1 MLISN
6 KGHLRSWS
14 LSILSLFLAGCDE
27 AILNAITRRV
37 HPYPLNS
44 PPVISQ
50 FRTNDPQNHIRSVGW
65 QEIWPGAKQD
75 IVRVT
80 DSFIARPQAVI
91 ADEVRE
97 WVGRYGRGNWENRGG
112 RWEWVENISDEES
125 LRAGTEAYHLLIY
138 LDREPNIL
146 VAKGDWDRTTNQ
158 IRVKVY
164 RASDLPPL
172 K

>member
-1 MLISN
+1 M
-6 KGHLRSWS
+6 
-14 LSILSLFLAGCDE
+14 
-27 AILNAITRRV
+27 
-37 HPYPLNS
+37 
-44 PPVISQ
+44 
-50 FRTNDPQNHIRSVGW
+50 
-65 QEIWPGAKQD
+65 
-75 IVRVT
+75 T

-125 LRAGTEAYHLLIY
+125 LRTGTEAYRLLIY

-146 VAKGDWDRTTNQ
+146 VAKVDWDRTTNQ
-158 IRVKVY
+158 IRTEVY